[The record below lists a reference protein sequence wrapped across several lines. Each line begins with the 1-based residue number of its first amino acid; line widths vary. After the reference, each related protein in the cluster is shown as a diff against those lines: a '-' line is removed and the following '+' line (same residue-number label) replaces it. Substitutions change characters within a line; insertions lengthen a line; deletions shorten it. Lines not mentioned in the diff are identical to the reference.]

1 MSIPIPEA
9 LMGRGWADIYIVKGV
24 SDALV
29 LTIRELRKLICQSR
43 TKQQGTSHG
52 CIVYSPHWLRLH
64 FAFVAKRVFIY
75 LHIRG
80 AFGVARFGL
89 TGQCEGLRI
98 VERVTDW
105 LHVLLFCIS
114 ANKINPCCG
123 SQAVILKIT
132 QDEKIFICY
141 RSITRNVGI
150 ILFRSVQRGH

>member
-9 LMGRGWADIYIVKGV
+9 PMGRGWADIHMVK
-24 SDALV
+24 AFLYAFV
-29 LTIRELRKLICQSR
+29 LTVRESRKFNCKSK
-43 TKQQGTSHG
+43 TKQCRTSHG

-105 LHVLLFCIS
+105 LHVFLFCIS
-114 ANKINPCCG
+114 ANK
-123 SQAVILKIT
+123 KIT
-132 QDEKIFICY
+132 
-141 RSITRNVGI
+141 
-150 ILFRSVQRGH
+150 LLW